1 MASTSSLIVWQQ
13 SVADSLLAKLE
24 AIDPHC
30 IIAGGAPRDWYLG
43 LQAKDLDVYLYVPQ
57 NSLLRHFKTQLAAIG
72 ITNIEQSAL
81 SVDDDRYI
89 SNPLVRWVF
98 NYEESGEKVQLIVMK
113 ESTYTSVVQHF
124 PLSICKV
131 WYKGGKIIPY
141 SRQFTETTDRKSIVK
156 TGTEYSSDGWYID
169 KIRDKFPEF
178 AYYESMMD
186 FAVAH
191 NLPTEIRQ
199 QAGSNYLYFP
209 TLYMTGGAI

>member
-13 SVADSLLAKLE
+13 SVADALLSKLE

-43 LQAKDLDVYLYVPQ
+43 RLAKDLDVYLYVPQ

-72 ITNIEQSAL
+72 ITNIEQSTL
-81 SVDDDRYI
+81 SANDARYI

-98 NYEESGEKVQLIVMK
+98 NYEEGGEKIQLIVMK
-113 ESTYTSVVQHF
+113 QSTYTSVVRHF

-131 WYKGGKIIPY
+131 WYKDGKIIPE
-141 SRQFTETTDRKSIVK
+141 REFTETVKRKSTVK

-169 KIRDKFPEF
+169 KICDRFYPEF
-178 AYYESMMD
+178 SYFELWND
-186 FAVAH
+186 FAIAH
-191 NLPTEIRQ
+191 NLPTEVRNY
-199 QAGSNYLYFP
+199 AGNDYLYFP
-209 TLYMTGGAI
+209 TLYMSGGAI